1 MFPFAKGP
9 KDEVGVDCAP
19 KIPEDCFGHA
29 FDDCA
34 LKVLETA
41 AMLAGFD
48 EVQNGSELELGL
60 LNVLDVAS
68 ADEGAPKGDEDGL
81 PNGFG
86 AASVFDSAPKGF
98 AGVFA
103 ADSTPKAVAADLPNG
118 FAAASGFEG
127 APKGFAFEVRAFE
140 LDGVPGLDPK
150 GLNVVGAD
158 EPKEDA
164 VAAGACAEG
173 FAFVGEDGLLKGPDF
188 CSVAAC
194 ENLIGLLLYEPFP
207 LPRPLLIVPFWFLLS
222 ALFAAFSARSL
233 SKAFGVLS
241 ACGVPVFEAFE

>member
-1 MFPFAKGP
+1 LFPFAKGP

-103 ADSTPKAVAADLPNG
+103 ADSAPKAVAADLPNG

-173 FAFVGEDGLLKGPDF
+173 FAFVGEDGLLKGP
-188 CSVAAC
+188 
-194 ENLIGLLLYEPFP
+194 FP

-241 ACGVPVFEAFE
+241 ACGVLELEAPRLIES